1 MADDHIALF
10 SAKITD
16 ALERECP
23 NEETLRDTLKT
34 MVDNLAE
41 LSILNETIYSNVE
54 TTTKD
59 FDAKIDERIRHIEAN
74 LKKVEVLEAYVEQVE
89 AAVAA
94 AQKALAAEED
104 HFNALYPTSIRK
116 VFGMFSLKS
125 KAKLAD
131 QTREIPNLEIPTAA
145 QLTASLDEV

>member
-10 SAKITD
+10 STKITD

-23 NEETLRDTLKT
+23 NEESLRDTLKT

-41 LSILNETIYSNVE
+41 LSILNETIFSNVE
-54 TTTKD
+54 TTTKE
-59 FDAKIDERIRHIEAN
+59 FDAKIDERIRHIEMN
-74 LKKVEVLEAYVEQVE
+74 LKKAEAVEAYLKQVE
-89 AAVAA
+89 NTIAI
-94 AQKALAAEED
+94 AQKALTAEED

-131 QTREIPNLEIPTAA
+131 QTREIPDLQIPTVA
-145 QLTASLDEV
+145 QLKASLDEV